1 MPDLAGA
8 GPVASYGA
16 GPSGVLGGGGGGG
29 GVGRDVAIERGRYDS
44 AGPSAPFATW
54 SGTGWYRYAICGGSL
69 NLCVK
74 KNCQSARP

>member
-1 MPDLAGA
+1 M
-8 GPVASYGA
+8 
-16 GPSGVLGGGGGGG
+16 
-29 GVGRDVAIERGRYDS
+29 GRDVAIERGRYDS

-74 KNCQSARP
+74 KICQSARP